1 LKINSKEEI
10 SVTKKVIGIDI
21 GGTQVRVGLID
32 ETLQIIRKEVASTAS
47 CRCKLDLFR
56 MIKEMIDKI
65 DPTAEVQKI
74 GFALPV
80 PWMPNLETIT
90 DATNIV
96 FLENV
101 KVSEIKEFFNGYEVC
116 IENDVNVVAML
127 EAKVGS
133 AKNYKHSLYMT
144 VSTGIGS
151 GIIINQEIFHGT
163 HGFGGEIGNIQ
174 ITDSKGCYS
183 CGTLENLCSGLALE
197 EKSKALFGEESTA
210 SLLFEKFQSGDIE
223 ALRAIDEWV
232 EYFSSGMASV
242 IHSFDPGIIVLGGSV
257 IQHNQWLVEK
267 VVEKTREKVFSSLV
281 NQVRMVVSKFGSDV
295 GMIGA
300 GFLVINNKKEQV
312 K

>member
-1 LKINSKEEI
+1 
-10 SVTKKVIGIDI
+10 VTNKVIGIDV
-21 GGTQVRVGLID
+21 GGTKVRVGLID
-32 ETLQIIRKEVASTAS
+32 ETLQLIRKEVASTAS
-47 CRCKLDLFR
+47 CRNKQDLFQ
-56 MIKEMIDKI
+56 MIMEMIDKI
-65 DPTAEVQKI
+65 DPMAEVQKI

-80 PWMPNLETIT
+80 PWTPKLETIT
-90 DATNIV
+90 DATNISI
-96 FLENV
+96 LENV
-101 KVSEIKEFFNGYEVC
+101 KVSEIVAFFAGYEVC
-116 IENDVNVVAML
+116 IENDVNVVALL
-127 EAKVGS
+127 EAKMGS
-133 AKNYKHSLYMT
+133 SKSYKHSLYIT

-174 ITDSKGCYS
+174 LTDSKGCFS

-197 EKSKALFGEESTA
+197 EKSKTLFGGESTA
-210 SLLFEKFQSGDIE
+210 SLLFEKFQSGDIA

-281 NQVRMVVSKFGSDV
+281 NHVKMVVSKFGNDA
-295 GMIGA
+295 GIIGA
-300 GFLVINNKKEQV
+300 GFLVINKKSKEPV
-312 K
+312 KCES